1 MPGKVERSWSGPLI
15 DAHAHIGDSL
25 FGIGQALDDL
35 LASMAEND
43 VVLSVV
49 MPLKPRDYHLGPEND
64 RIAAAVW
71 AHPDRL
77 RGFVR
82 VDPWQGEDALREL
95 RRGLDDLGLVGLY
108 LHPFEEQF
116 AANDEIVFPLMAE
129 LRERGLPLLLAGG
142 YPGFSHPSQ
151 IGDLARQ
158 FPDVTI
164 IATHGG
170 QLNIS
175 GLLLADAGRML
186 RANPNVIMETSG
198 IYREDFIE
206 DTVAELGPERV
217 VFGSNAPYMDQ
228 GFEAARVR
236 LAHFDDAAKAA
247 IGSENMQRILPSE
260 SGRLDLSEGSSVSP
274 D

>member
-1 MPGKVERSWSGPLI
+1 MPRSQQRVWSGPLI
-15 DAHAHIGDSL
+15 DAHAHLGDSL
-25 FGIGQALDDL
+25 FGIGQSVEEL
-35 LASMAEND
+35 LAAMDEND
-43 VVLSVV
+43 ITRSIVV
-49 MPLKPRDYHLGPEND
+49 PLKPRGYHFGPAND
-64 RIAAAVW
+64 RVASAVR
-71 AHPDRL
+71 AKPDRL
-77 RGFVR
+77 HGFAR

-95 RRGLDDLGLVGLY
+95 RRGLDDLGLIGLY

-116 AANDEIVFPLMAE
+116 AANDEIVFPLMTE
-129 LRERGLPLLLAGG
+129 LRDRSLPLLLAGG

-158 FPDVTI
+158 FPKVTI

-170 QLNIS
+170 QMNIS
-175 GLLLADAGRML
+175 GLLLADASRML

-206 DTVAELGPERV
+206 DTVTELGPERV

-236 LAHFDDAAKAA
+236 LAHLDDGAKTA
-247 IGSENMQRILPSE
+247 IGRENIQRILGLEAQS
-260 SGRLDLSEGSSVSP
+260 LT
-274 D
+274 

>member
-1 MPGKVERSWSGPLI
+1 MATLLI
-15 DAHAHIGDSL
+15 DAHAHLGESL
-25 FGIGQALDDL
+25 FGHRQSVDGL
-35 LASMAEND
+35 LATMETEQIERAI
-43 VVLSVV
+43 VV
-49 MPLKPRDYHLGPEND
+49 PLKPVAYHFAPEND
-64 RIAAAVW
+64 RVANAVT
-71 AHPDRL
+71 AHPGRFS
-77 RGFVR
+77 GFAR
-82 VDPWQGEDALREL
+82 VDPWQGDAGIREAA
-95 RRGLDDLGLVGLY
+95 RGLDDLGLIGLY

-116 AANDEIVFPLMAE
+116 AANDEMIFPLME
-129 LRERGLPLLLAGG
+129 LLRARKLPLMLAGG

-175 GLLLADAGRML
+175 GMLLADAGRML

-217 VFGSNAPYMDQ
+217 VFGSNSPYMDQ
-228 GFEAARVR
+228 GFEAARIH
-236 LAHFDDAAKAA
+236 LAHLDDDAKRLMGRDN
-247 IGSENMQRILPSE
+247 IVRICRLPTA
-260 SGRLDLSEGSSVSP
+260 
-274 D
+274 

>member
-1 MPGKVERSWSGPLI
+1 MQARERRAWEGPLF
-15 DAHAHIGDSL
+15 DAHAHIGRSL
-25 FGIGQALDDL
+25 FGHEQTIGEL
-35 LASMAEND
+35 LESMDGHGITRA
-43 VVLSVV
+43 VLV
-49 MPLKPRDYHLGPEND
+49 PLKPVAYHLGPENN
-64 RIAAAVW
+64 RIADAVA
-71 AHPDRL
+71 AHPNRFV
-77 RGFVR
+77 GFAR
-82 VDPWQGEDALREL
+82 VDPWQGAVAVSEARQALD
-95 RRGLDDLGLVGLY
+95 RGLAGLF

-116 AANDEIVFPLMAE
+116 AANDELVFPLME
-129 LRERGLPLLLAGG
+129 LVREHGRPLLLAGG

-206 DTVAELGPERV
+206 DTVKELGAERV
-217 VFGSNAPYMDQ
+217 VFGSNSPYMDA
-228 GFEAARVR
+228 GFETLRVR
-236 LAHFDDAAKAA
+236 LAHLSDADKAL
-247 IGSENMQRILPSE
+247 IGHANLERIM
-260 SGRLDLSEGSSVSP
+260 RLDA
-274 D
+274 

>member
-1 MPGKVERSWSGPLI
+1 MPRSESRSWSGPLI
-15 DAHAHIGDSL
+15 DAHAHLGRSL
-25 FGIGQALDDL
+25 FGLGQSVEEL
-35 LASMAEND
+35 LASMDEND
-43 VVLSVV
+43 ILQSIVVT
-49 MPLKPRDYHLGPEND
+49 LKPRDYHFGPENE
-64 RIAAAVW
+64 RIASAVR
-71 AHPDRL
+71 ANQDRL
-77 RGFVR
+77 IGFAR
-82 VDPWQGEDALREL
+82 VDPWQGDDALREL
-95 RRGLDDLGLVGLY
+95 RRGLDDLWLVGLY

-116 AANDEIVFPLMAE
+116 AANDEIVFPLMTE

-142 YPGFSHPSQ
+142 YPGCSHPSQ

-158 FPDVTI
+158 FPEVTI

-186 RANPNVIMETSG
+186 RANHNVIMETSG

-206 DTVAELGPERV
+206 DTVAELGSARV

-236 LAHFDDAAKAA
+236 LAHLSDAAKGA
-247 IGSENMQRILPSE
+247 IGGENIKRILRIGTPS
-260 SGRLDLSEGSSVSP
+260 P
-274 D
+274 A

>member
-1 MPGKVERSWSGPLI
+1 VTLLI
-15 DAHAHIGDSL
+15 DAHAHLGESL
-25 FGIGQALDDL
+25 FGHRQTVDDL
-35 LASMAEND
+35 LATMAAEGID
-43 VVLSVV
+43 RSIVV
-49 MPLKPRDYHLGPEND
+49 PLKPPAYHFGPEND
-64 RIAAAVW
+64 RIAAAV
-71 AHPDRL
+71 ATHPDRFS
-77 RGFVR
+77 GFAR
-82 VDPWQGEDALREL
+82 VDPRQGEAAVRKAT
-95 RRGLDDLGLVGLY
+95 RGLDDLGLIGLY

-116 AANDEIVFPLMAE
+116 AANDELIFPLME
-129 LRERGLPLLLAGG
+129 LLRTRNLPLMLAGG

-175 GLLLADAGRML
+175 GMLLADAGRML

-217 VFGSNAPYMDQ
+217 VFGSNSPDMDQ
-228 GFEAARVR
+228 GFEATRIR
-236 LAHFDDAAKAA
+236 FAHLNDAAKQLMGRDN
-247 IGSENMQRILPSE
+247 IVRICRLP
-260 SGRLDLSEGSSVSP
+260 VP
-274 D
+274 

>member
-1 MPGKVERSWSGPLI
+1 MRSEDSRSWSGPLI
-15 DAHAHIGDSL
+15 DAHVHLGQSL
-25 FGIGQALDDL
+25 FGLEQSLDDL

-43 VVLSVV
+43 VVQSVV
-49 MPLKPRDYHLGPEND
+49 VPLKPRGYHLGPEND
-64 RIAAAVW
+64 RIAAAVR
-71 AHPDRL
+71 AHPERL
-77 RGFVR
+77 RGFAR
-82 VDPWQGEDALREL
+82 VDPWQGGDALREL

-116 AANDEIVFPLMAE
+116 AANDEIVFPLLTE
-129 LRERGLPLLLAGG
+129 LRERGLPLLLADG

-158 FPDVTI
+158 FPKVTI

-228 GFEAARVR
+228 AFEATRIR
-236 LAHFDDAAKAA
+236 LAHFDAAAKTA
-247 IGSENMQRILPSE
+247 IGSENVRRFI
-260 SGRLDLSEGSSVSP
+260 RLETISP
-274 D
+274 A

>member
-1 MPGKVERSWSGPLI
+1 MTDAADRLMLI
-15 DAHAHIGDSL
+15 DAHAHLGHSL
-25 FGIGQALDDL
+25 FDVGQSVDDL
-35 LASMAEND
+35 LASMDAND
-43 VVLSVV
+43 IERSIVV
-49 MPLKPRDYHLGPEND
+49 PLKPPGYHFGPEND
-64 RIAAAVW
+64 RIAAAVR
-71 AHPDRL
+71 AHRGRL
-77 RGFVR
+77 SGFAR
-82 VDPWQGEDALREL
+82 VDPWQRDAALDEL
-95 RRGLDDLGLVGLY
+95 RRACDELGLIGLY

-116 AANDEIVFPLMAE
+116 TANDELIFPLLHL
-129 LRERGLPLLLAGG
+129 LRERQLPLLLAGG

-158 FPDVTI
+158 FPDLTI

-206 DTVAELGPERV
+206 DTVGELGAGRV

-228 GFEAARVR
+228 GFEAARIH
-236 LAHFDDAAKAA
+236 LAHLDDGAKAA
-247 IGSENMQRILPSE
+247 LGRANILRLC
-260 SGRLDLSEGSSVSP
+260 RLDAGNGG
-274 D
+274 

>member
-1 MPGKVERSWSGPLI
+1 MPANEGRNWTGTLI
-15 DAHAHIGDSL
+15 DAHTHVGESL
-25 FGIGQALDDL
+25 FGVGQSVEALL
-35 LASMAEND
+35 SSMAANGIAR
-43 VVLSVV
+43 SVV
-49 MPLKPRDYHLGPEND
+49 TPLKPRGYHFAPENE
-64 RIAAAVW
+64 RIAAAVR

-77 RGFVR
+77 LGLAR
-82 VDPWQGEDALREL
+82 VDPWQGNDALGEL
-95 RRGLDDLGLVGLY
+95 RRGLDNLGLIGLY

-116 AANDEIVFPLMAE
+116 AANDEIVFPFLE
-129 LRERGLPLLLAGG
+129 LLRERGRPLLLAGG

-151 IGDLARQ
+151 VGDLARQ
-158 FPDVTI
+158 FPEVTI

-175 GLLLADAGRML
+175 GMLLADAGRML

-217 VFGSNAPYMDQ
+217 LFGSNAPYLDQ

-236 LAHFDDAAKAA
+236 LAHLDPSTKAA
-247 IGSENMQRILPSE
+247 MGSGNIERILGLEPTPSA
-260 SGRLDLSEGSSVSP
+260 
-274 D
+274 

>member
-1 MPGKVERSWSGPLI
+1 MGAATVISLI

-25 FGIGQALDDL
+25 FGHHQSVDML
-35 LASMAEND
+35 LATMDAEQIERAI
-43 VVLSVV
+43 VT
-49 MPLKPRDYHLGPEND
+49 PLKPVGYHFAPENE
-64 RIAAAVW
+64 RIAAAVA
-71 AHPDRL
+71 AHPDQL
-77 RGFVR
+77 TGFAR
-82 VDPWQGEDALREL
+82 VDPWQGDAALREFA
-95 RRGLDDLGLVGLY
+95 RGLDELGLVGLY

-116 AANDEIVFPLMAE
+116 AANDELIFPLME
-129 LRERGLPLLLAGG
+129 VLRSRSLPLMLAGG

-206 DTVAELGPERV
+206 DTVAELGAERV
-217 VFGSNAPYMDQ
+217 LFGSNAPYMDQ
-228 GFEAARVR
+228 GFEAARIR
-236 LAHFDDAAKAA
+236 LAHLDNDAKRLM
-247 IGSENMQRILPSE
+247 GRENIARICGFPA
-260 SGRLDLSEGSSVSP
+260 V
-274 D
+274 

>member
-1 MPGKVERSWSGPLI
+1 MRSSDERRWSGPLI
-15 DAHAHIGDSL
+15 DAHAHLGRSL
-25 FGIGQALDDL
+25 FGVGQSVDDL
-35 LASMAEND
+35 LASMAESGI
-43 VVLSVV
+43 VQSVV
-49 MPLKPRDYHLGPEND
+49 VPLKPPGYHLGPEND
-64 RIAAAVW
+64 RVASAVR
-71 AHPDRL
+71 ANPDRR

-82 VDPWQGEDALREL
+82 VDPWQDADALR
-95 RRGLDDLGLVGLY
+95 D
-108 LHPFEEQF
+108 
-116 AANDEIVFPLMAE
+116 
-129 LRERGLPLLLAGG
+129 RGLPLLLAGG

-206 DTVAELGPERV
+206 DTVADLGPERV

-228 GFEAARVR
+228 AFESARVR
-236 LAHFDDAAKAA
+236 LAHLDDAAKAA
-247 IGSENMQRILPSE
+247 LGHENIRRILRLE
-260 SGRLDLSEGSSVSP
+260 SSFSA
-274 D
+274 